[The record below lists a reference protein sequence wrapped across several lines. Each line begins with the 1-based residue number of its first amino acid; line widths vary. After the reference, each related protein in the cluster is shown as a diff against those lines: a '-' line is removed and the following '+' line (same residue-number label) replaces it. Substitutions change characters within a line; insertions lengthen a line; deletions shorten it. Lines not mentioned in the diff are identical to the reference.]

1 MLFVTE
7 ICCTSRDPPYK
18 RELERENDRS
28 PSSKP
33 AQAVRQAARVRVG
46 DVPSCAAN
54 GQRVD
59 DTHNVD
65 DTRRAANGQRV
76 DDTHNIDDT
85 RRAANGQRVDDTHNV
100 DDTRRE
106 ADGQR
111 VDAGHACRM
120 NRGQM
125 NRPRTTGKRFTR
137 HHKRADASTHR
148 SCPTL
153 QSCPA
158 TLGRRSA

>member
-7 ICCTSRDPPYK
+7 ICCTSRDSPYK

-46 DVPSCAAN
+46 DVPSC
-54 GQRVD
+54 
-59 DTHNVD
+59 
-65 DTRRAANGQRV
+65 
-76 DDTHNIDDT
+76 
-85 RRAANGQRVDDTHNV
+85 AANGQRVDDTHNV